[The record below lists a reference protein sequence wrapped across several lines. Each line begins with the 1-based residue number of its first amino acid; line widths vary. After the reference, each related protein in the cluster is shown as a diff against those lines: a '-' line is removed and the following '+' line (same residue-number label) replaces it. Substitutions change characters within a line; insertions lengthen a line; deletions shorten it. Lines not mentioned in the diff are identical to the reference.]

1 MIPLVSGNLSVE
13 YLMKSLAGGPVPAPG
28 SNRAEIEQLAALKF
42 GALEDYIGWGV
53 VEPREGEFDWSYHR
67 ANLERCRQLGLRYVV
82 YPWIH
87 VVPAWWI
94 AKGSFVGFRCLEHD
108 EECGWPSIFDP
119 AVPDLYRRFYAELAR
134 ALGDGI
140 DSVCVALTADYG
152 EVGYPTGWGSW
163 VCKLTAPRD
172 HVHPGFWCGDAHARE
187 ALRRFALARH
197 GSLDGVNRAWE
208 TSFESPAEITH
219 PRPDSSLTW
228 RRDFGDFYVG
238 AMVDFADRVV
248 AIARQAFPDKP
259 LWIKVG
265 HGGEPLMYGIDPTRI
280 AKVAARH
287 GAGVRTT
294 QATLPALHQK
304 RLATPCRHYAV
315 PLASEPPV
323 DVGREMIVERLF
335 NDATSG
341 TVEYF
346 EYQEHMVGARDL
358 IARYGGLLTG
368 EASRCDVGLYFPASD
383 QRLHPEQGLPP
394 VLVDLA
400 ETIRDRIDYE
410 LVDETTIRD
419 GALAGLEV
427 FGLLEGE
434 HLDVAAQE
442 EIVRFV
448 ARGGRLVVGPEF
460 RTVGRVGPLHD
471 LLARAPDAGACVDLI
486 GAPTDSM
493 VALLGSAG
501 DYLRLAGEWFH
512 RENAGQFRGRIP
524 EGEFARWSSHRAS
537 TFFPVRAGKNYLLE
551 IECWLHPQT
560 VHLKHE
566 VKVNGSV
573 VGSITRPG
581 LQRFAAWVP
590 SDLLVGGGVAEV
602 ALENETFRSVDLD
615 GAGADTRELGVAVM
629 WQRLT
634 EEGSPSA
641 GLRGGDP
648 PKLTGRV
655 RRADLAARG
664 QLAHG
669 EGAVVYSRQRPLV
682 AFLALLEDQVERHS
696 AVVRDALNGAVG
708 RGALEGL
715 RATVFDGKILLWNR
729 TLVDRELELTA
740 AGRAPERVVVP
751 AGGLVAMDRKSG
763 RVLP

>member
-1 MIPLVSGNLSVE
+1 MIPLLSGNLSVE
-13 YLMKSLAGGPVPAPG
+13 YLMKSLAGGPVPPPG
-28 SNRAEIEQLAALKF
+28 SNRGEIEQLAALKF
-42 GALEDYIGWGV
+42 GALEDYVGWGV
-53 VEPREGEFDWSYHR
+53 VEPREGQFDWSYHR
-67 ANLERCRQLGLRYVV
+67 ANLEICRELGLKYVV
-82 YPWIH
+82 YPWVH
-87 VVPAWWI
+87 VVPAWWF

-108 EECGWPSIFDP
+108 LECGWPSSFDP
-119 AVPDLYRRFYAELAR
+119 AVLDLYRRFYGELAR

-140 DSVCVALTADYG
+140 DSLCVALSADYG

-163 VCKLTAPRD
+163 VASMKAPRD
-172 HVHPGFWCGDAHARE
+172 HVHPGFWCGDVHARRL
-187 ALRRFALARH
+187 LREFALAHH
-197 GSLDGVNRAWE
+197 GSLENVNREWSSRFE
-208 TSFESPAEITH
+208 TPDAITH
-219 PRPDSSLTW
+219 PMPDSSLPW

-238 AMVDFADRVV
+238 AMVDFADRVL
-248 AIARQAFPDKP
+248 AIARELFPKTP

-304 RLATPCRHYAV
+304 RLATPCRHYKV

-346 EYQEHMVGARDL
+346 EYPEHMVGACDL
-358 IARYGGLLTG
+358 IARYGALLNG
-368 EASRCDVGLYFPASD
+368 EASECDVGILFPAAD

-410 LVDETTIRD
+410 LVDETAIRD
-419 GALAGLEV
+419 GALASLAVVGLA
-427 FGLLEGE
+427 EGAN
-434 HLDVAAQE
+434 LDLASQE
-442 EIVRFV
+442 ELVSFV

-460 RTVGRVGPLHD
+460 RAERLQGPLAE
-471 LLARAPDAGACVDLI
+471 LLARAPDAGTCVDLV
-486 GAPTDSM
+486 GVPTDSM
-493 VALLGSAG
+493 VALLGSSG
-501 DYLRLAGEWFH
+501 DYLRLAGTWFH

-524 EGEFARWSSHRAS
+524 EGEFARWSSQRAS

-566 VKVNGSV
+566 VKVNGRL
-573 VGSITRPG
+573 VGRITRPG

-602 ALENETFRSVDLD
+602 ALENETFRSIELE
-615 GAGADTRELGVAVM
+615 GAGQDTRALGVAVM

-648 PKLTGRV
+648 PKLAGRV
-655 RRADLAARG
+655 RRADLEARG
-664 QLAHG
+664 LLHHG
-669 EGAVVYSRQRPLV
+669 DGAILFSRQRPLV

-696 AVVRDALNGAVG
+696 KVVREALNGTVA
-708 RGALEGL
+708 RGQLEGV
-715 RATVFDGKILLWNR
+715 RATVFPSKILLWNR
-729 TLVDRELELTA
+729 TLADRELELTA
-740 AGRAPERVVVP
+740 AGRAPERIVVP

-763 RVLP
+763 RVVP